1 MAPKN
6 KFTKE
11 EMTEAAVQVVR
22 QKGYGA
28 LTAQSI
34 AEVLGTSTRPVFTC
48 FETMERVRTEVYE
61 RAAAVYDGYIEAG
74 LRERIPFF
82 GAGMQYIRFAREEPE
97 LYRLLFLSRSG
108 EYDTMKAMRHMQELV
123 RPALTDISGITAEEA
138 DIYFRDMWLAAHSLC
153 TLIVTGDCP
162 YSDREIGEIFTGLSV
177 SICKAIKE
185 IPGFAEGTFDR
196 EEIFRGLTVGQGER
210 S

>member
-1 MAPKN
+1 M
-6 KFTKE
+6 
-11 EMTEAAVQVVR
+11 QVVR

-123 RPALTDISGITAEEA
+123 RPALTDIYGITGYLFSGYVACGAQPVHA
-138 DIYFRDMWLAAHSLC
+138 DSYRRLPVFRPRDRRNIYGAKRKH
-153 TLIVTGDCP
+153 IQGDKG
-162 YSDREIGEIFTGLSV
+162 DTGLCRRD
-177 SICKAIKE
+177 I
-185 IPGFAEGTFDR
+185 
-196 EEIFRGLTVGQGER
+196 
-210 S
+210 

>member
-11 EMTEAAVQVVR
+11 KMTEAAMQVVR

-48 FETMERVRTEVYE
+48 FETMERVRREVYE

-74 LRERIPFF
+74 LKKETPFF

-97 LYRLLFLSRSG
+97 LYRFLFLSRNG
-108 EYDTMKAMRHMQELV
+108 EYDAMKAMRHMQELV
-123 RPALTDISGITAEEA
+123 RPTLTDIYGITAEEA
-138 DIYFRDMWLAAHSLC
+138 DVYFRDMWLAAHSLC
-153 TLIVTGDCP
+153 TLIVTGACP
-162 YSDREIGEIFTGLSV
+162 YSDREIGGILTGLSV

-185 IPGFAEGTFDR
+185 IPGFAKGEFDR
-196 EEIFRGLTVGQGER
+196 DEIFRGLTAGRGKKN
-210 S
+210 